1 MTREKLGG
9 DIERRKDKR
18 YRYEAVISHNI
29 LSQEA
34 APAGKIYNFSQ
45 NGLYLESKH
54 RFSIGEEIFV
64 EVIGRPQSELDL
76 DLFFD
81 VLVVWRKKS
90 RNPSFPYV
98 YGARFKYPPES
109 VENILGTGNANERAP
124 SFQKPDV
131 IDQNDARQNPR
142 KPYHK
147 PLVFKDKKNIC
158 RGLVTD
164 ISHGGAYIRT
174 TTKLS
179 LGHKLIFVI
188 TGNNTRKN
196 LKLKGWIVRLT
207 PEGFAVSFNRRSGL
221 ERRFDI
227 DRRIGFDRRT
237 RRKPRKPP
245 QKGR

>member
-1 MTREKLGG
+1 MGG
-9 DIERRKDKR
+9 DIERRKHKR

-34 APAGKIYNFSQ
+34 APAGKMYNFSQ
-45 NGLYLESKH
+45 NGLYIESKQ
-54 RFSIGEEIFV
+54 RFSLGEEIFV
-64 EVIGRPQSELDL
+64 EVIGHPQSELGL
-76 DLFFD
+76 DLLFD
-81 VLVVWRKKS
+81 VIVVWRKKS

-109 VENILGTGNANERAP
+109 IENILGTGNANNRTP
-124 SFQKPDV
+124 GFQQPDV
-131 IDQNDARQNPR
+131 IDPKDARQNPR

-147 PLVFKDKKNIC
+147 PLVFNYKKNIC
-158 RGLVTD
+158 RGLVTN

-174 TTKLS
+174 ATKLS
-179 LGHKLIFVI
+179 LGYKLIFVI

-196 LKLKGWIVRLT
+196 VKLRGWIVRLT

-237 RRKPRKPP
+237 RSKPEKPP